1 MARTETSAPCSLRD
15 PRVRAVLDR
24 LHEAARGDRVRFLR
38 LLPRVALGLL
48 RRQTFGEAVAPED
61 MKDCYIPVSRDQ
73 GRFLYLTARA
83 LGARRIVEFGTSF
96 GISTIYLA
104 AALRDNGGKTVIGT
118 ELEPS
123 KHARAVAN
131 IEEAGLEDHAEI
143 RLGDALETLKE
154 VPEPLDLVFL
164 DGWKDLY
171 LPILQLLRPKL
182 RQGAVILADNILNFR
197 KSLRPYVEYVQSG
210 ENGFESMTLR
220 ISDGTEYSCYLAR
233 APSR

>member
-1 MARTETSAPCSLRD
+1 MTKIETDQRCSLRD
-15 PRVRAVLDR
+15 PRVRGVLDR
-24 LHEAARGDRVRFLR
+24 LHRAARMDALRFIHLA
-38 LLPRVALGLL
+38 PRVISGLL
-48 RRQTFGEAVAPED
+48 RRKTFAESVTPEA

-104 AALRDNGGKTVIGT
+104 AAVRDNGGGIVIGT

-123 KHARAVAN
+123 KHEWAVAHLQ
-131 IEEAGLEDHAEI
+131 EAGLGDVVDV
-143 RLGDALETLKE
+143 RLGDALATLKE

-171 LPILQLLRPKL
+171 LPVLELLKPRLRP
-182 RQGAVILADNILNFR
+182 GSVVIADNIFTFR
-197 KSLRPYVEYVQSG
+197 KSLRPYVEHMQSG
-210 ENGFESMTLR
+210 ANGFVSTTL
-220 ISDGTEYSCYLAR
+220 SLGEGFEYSVLVG
-233 APSR
+233 S

>member
-1 MARTETSAPCSLRD
+1 MTEIETDQLCSLRD

-24 LHEAARGDRVRFLR
+24 LHRAARMDTLRFIHLA
-38 LLPRVALGLL
+38 PRVVSGLL
-48 RRQTFGEAVAPED
+48 RRKTFAESVTPEA

-104 AALRDNGGKTVIGT
+104 AAVRDNGGGMVIGT

-123 KHARAVAN
+123 KHERAVAH
-131 IEEAGLEDHAEI
+131 IGEAGLGDAVEV
-143 RLGDALETLKE
+143 RLGDAVETLKE

-171 LPILQLLRPKL
+171 MPVLELLKPKL
-182 RQGAVILADNILNFR
+182 RPGAVVLADNIFTFR
-197 KSLRPYVEYVQSG
+197 KSLRPYVDYVQSG
-210 ENGFESMTLR
+210 ENGFESITLR
-220 ISDGTEYSCYLAR
+220 ISDGTEYSCYFG
-233 APSR
+233 